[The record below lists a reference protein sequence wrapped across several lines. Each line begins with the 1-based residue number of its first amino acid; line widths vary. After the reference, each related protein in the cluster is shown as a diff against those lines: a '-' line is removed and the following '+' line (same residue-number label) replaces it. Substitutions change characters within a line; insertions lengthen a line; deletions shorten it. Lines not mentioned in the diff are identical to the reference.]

1 MNEQEALEEL
11 ASWLNTTD
19 DSRSLG
25 WVVKKDLGDKLFI
38 KGDGVNYTKDEAIV
52 ELDKRARIVMSQA
65 LGVFEILA
73 KVRKESKPYGQ
84 N

>member
-11 ASWLNTTD
+11 ASWLNITD

-38 KGDGVNYTKDEAIV
+38 KGDGVNYTKDKAIV

-65 LGVFEILA
+65 LGVFEVLA
-73 KVRKESKPYGQ
+73 KVRKESKS
-84 N
+84 